1 MNIVVVSDFAH
12 VNGGNAAVALG
23 SALGLAARGHAVT
36 LFAGAGPVDN
46 RIMASSMAVV
56 CTDQYSIADDPR
68 RLRAMVQGIWNV
80 GAARMMGEL
89 LQRLDLDTTVVHV
102 HGWDKVLSSSV
113 VRTALSMGAKVICT
127 YHDYVSVCPT
137 GGLYNHSRDAIC
149 GLRPLSGACVRE
161 GCDRRNAAH
170 KLWRVARSAVQRQW
184 GGIPHEVKHVVVVS
198 DFSRRILDPFFPE
211 GTQVYHVR
219 NMIEAAL
226 AEPVEPESSK
236 PFVMV
241 GRLSR
246 EKGPHLLAEVA
257 QQTGW
262 PVRFVGE
269 GESAADVRRLAPG
282 AAMTGWLSRE
292 LVTQELSGAR
302 ALIFPSLW
310 YETEGLVVLE
320 AAALG
325 VPAVV
330 ADTCAAR
337 DLVID
342 GQTGLYFR
350 GGDAK
355 SLQAAMARLQDDQLV
370 RRLGRAA
377 HQHYWRHPRT
387 LQNHVADLEEVYA
400 QVLSGR

>member
-1 MNIVVVSDFAH
+1 VNIVVVSDFAH
-12 VNGGNAAVALG
+12 VNGGNAVVALG

-36 LFAGAGPVDN
+36 LFSGAGPVDD
-46 RIMASSMAVV
+46 RILASSIAVI

-68 RLRAMVQGIWNV
+68 RLRAMVQGMWNAQ
-80 GAARMMGEL
+80 AAHAMAAL
-89 LQRLDLDTTVVHV
+89 LQRMDLGKTVVHV

-113 VRTALSMGAKVICT
+113 VRAALSMGAKLVCT

-137 GGLYNHSRDAIC
+137 GGLYNHPKDTIC
-149 GLRPLSGACVRE
+149 GLRPLSVACVIE
-161 GCDRRNAAH
+161 GCDRRNAGH
-170 KLWRVARSAVQRQW
+170 KLWRVARNAVQRQW
-184 GGIPHEVKHVVVVS
+184 GGIPGEVRHVIVVS
-198 DFSRRILDPFFPE
+198 DFSRRILSPFLPK
-211 GTQVYHVR
+211 GTRVHHVR
-219 NMIEAAL
+219 NMIEMTR
-226 AEPVEPESSK
+226 AEPVESASNK

-246 EKGPHLLAEVA
+246 EKGPHLLAAVA
-257 QQTGW
+257 HRAGW

-269 GESAADVRRLAPG
+269 GESAAEVRRLAPT
-282 AAMTGWLSRE
+282 ATLTGWLSRE
-292 LVTQELSGAR
+292 RVTQELAGAR

-330 ADTCAAR
+330 ADSCAAR

-342 GQTGLYFR
+342 GETGLYFR
-350 GGDAK
+350 GGDEV
-355 SLQAAMARLQDDQLV
+355 SLQSAMARLQDDQFV

-377 HQHYWRHPRT
+377 HRHYWSQPR
-387 LQNHVADLEEVYA
+387 LRENHIADLEEVYA
-400 QVLSGR
+400 QVLSDQ

>member
-23 SALGLAARGHAVT
+23 SAIGLAAKGHAVT

-46 RIMASSMAVV
+46 RIRASSIDVV

-68 RLRAMVQGIWNV
+68 RLRAMVQGMWNV
-80 GAARMMGEL
+80 EAGRAMGTL
-89 LQRLDLDTTVVHV
+89 LRRKDLDCTVVHV

-113 VRTALSMGAKVICT
+113 VRTALSMGAKVVCT
-127 YHDYVSVCPT
+127 YHDYVSACPT
-137 GGLYNHSRDAIC
+137 GGFYNHQKDTIC
-149 GLRPLSGACVRE
+149 RLRPLSGACVFE
-161 GCDRRNAAH
+161 GCDRRNAAQ
-170 KLWRVARSAVQRQW
+170 KWWRVARNTVQRQW
-184 GGIPHEVKHVVVVS
+184 GGIPGEVKHVVVVS
-198 DFSRRILDPFFPE
+198 DFSRRILSPFFPD
-211 GTQVYHVR
+211 GTQVHHVR
-219 NMIEAAL
+219 NMIEVTR
-226 AEPVEPESSK
+226 AEPVEPESNK

-246 EKGPHLLAEVA
+246 EKGPHLLASVA
-257 QQTGW
+257 QQSGW

-269 GESAADVRRLAPG
+269 GESAAEVRRLAP
-282 AAMTGWLSRE
+282 AATLTGWLSRE

-330 ADTCAAR
+330 ADSCAAR

-342 GQTGLYFR
+342 GETGLYFR
-350 GGDAK
+350 GGDA
-355 SLQAAMARLQDDQLV
+355 SALQTTMARLQDDQLV

-377 HQHYWRHPRT
+377 HRHYWNHPRS
-387 LQNHVADLEEVYA
+387 LENHVADLEEVYA
-400 QVLSGR
+400 QVLSGH

>member
-1 MNIVVVSDFAH
+1 M
-12 VNGGNAAVALG
+12 
-23 SALGLAARGHAVT
+23 T

-46 RIMASSMAVV
+46 RIKASSIDVV

-68 RLRAMVQGIWNV
+68 RLRAMVQGMWNV
-80 GAARMMGEL
+80 GAARAMGTL
-89 LQRLDLDTTVVHV
+89 LRRMDLDRTVVHV

-113 VRTALSMGAKVICT
+113 VRTALSMGAKVVCT

-137 GGLYNHSRDAIC
+137 GGFYNHPKDTIC
-149 GLRPLSGACVRE
+149 GLRPLSAACLRE

-184 GGIPHEVKHVVVVS
+184 GGIPGEVKHVVVVS
-198 DFSRRILDPFFPE
+198 DFSRRILKPFFPD
-211 GTQVYHVR
+211 GTQVHRVP
-219 NMIEAAL
+219 NMIEVAQ
-226 AEPVEPESSK
+226 AEPVEAESNK

-246 EKGPHLLAEVA
+246 EKGPHLLAAVA
-257 QQTGW
+257 QQTDW

-269 GESAADVRRLAPG
+269 GESAEEVRRLAP
-282 AAMTGWLSRE
+282 AATLTGWLSRE

-330 ADTCAAR
+330 ADSCAAR

-342 GQTGLYFR
+342 GETGLYFR

-355 SLQAAMARLQDDQLV
+355 ALQAAIARLQDDQFV

-377 HQHYWRHPRT
+377 HRHYWRHPRS
-387 LQNHVADLEEVYA
+387 LENHVADLEEVYA
-400 QVLSGR
+400 QVLAGH

>member
-23 SALGLAARGHAVT
+23 SAVGLAARGHAVT

-46 RIMASSMAVV
+46 RIKASSIDVV

-68 RLRAMVQGIWNV
+68 RLRAMVQGMWNV
-80 GAARMMGEL
+80 GAARAMGTL
-89 LQRLDLDTTVVHV
+89 LRRMDLDRTVVHV

-113 VRTALSMGAKVICT
+113 VRTALSMGAKVVCT

-137 GGLYNHSRDAIC
+137 GGFYNHPKDTIC
-149 GLRPLSGACVRE
+149 GLRPLSAACLRE

-184 GGIPHEVKHVVVVS
+184 GGIPGEVKHVVVVS
-198 DFSRRILDPFFPE
+198 DFSRRILKPFFPD
-211 GTQVYHVR
+211 GTQVHRVP
-219 NMIEAAL
+219 NMIEVAQ
-226 AEPVEPESSK
+226 AEPVEAESNK

-246 EKGPHLLAEVA
+246 EKGPHLLAAVA
-257 QQTGW
+257 QQTDW

-269 GESAADVRRLAPG
+269 GESAEEVRRLAP
-282 AAMTGWLSRE
+282 AATLTGWLSRE

-310 YETEGLVVLE
+310 HETEGLVVLE

-330 ADTCAAR
+330 ADSCAAR

-342 GQTGLYFR
+342 GETGLYFR

-355 SLQAAMARLQDDQLV
+355 ALQAAIARLQDDQFV

-377 HQHYWRHPRT
+377 HRHYWRHPRS
-387 LQNHVADLEEVYA
+387 LENHVADLEEVYA
-400 QVLSGR
+400 QVLAGH